1 MTGTNPTDQSLTLNT
16 RRLTS
21 PRHNRRLATLWA
33 TDPHLAGWTP
43 TTLLEALTQRD
54 HPCHDQLIRGLA
66 TRSQR
71 RDEDATILLLAAL
84 QPALWK
90 LAHTYHHNRTSDAFN
105 DLTVNAIQTIHRL
118 NPDQDN
124 LYHRILG
131 RIRAA
136 TPRQPE
142 SAAETIELK
151 DRATG
156 NEDDLVNLVAARD
169 LVHRIGQLHEQLDH
183 TSWDDLI
190 SVRIHGTPTN
200 TVARGRTNHH
210 VRADISRTSRR
221 LRQLLAA

>member
-90 LAHTYHHNRTSDAFN
+90 LAHTYHGNRTSDAFT
-105 DLTVNAIQTIHRL
+105 DLTVNAIQTLHRL
-118 NPDQDN
+118 NPNQDH

-136 TPRQPE
+136 TPRQPDLT
-142 SAAETIELK
+142 AHTIELA
-151 DRATG
+151 DQATG
-156 NEDDLVNLVAARD
+156 NEDDVVDLLTARD
-169 LVHRIGQLHEQLDH
+169 LVHRIGKLHNQLDN
-183 TSWDDLI
+183 TSWNDLI

-200 TVARGRTNHH
+200 TIARGRTNHH

-221 LRQLLAA
+221 LRQLLVA